1 VKQAIEK
8 IMDFVITTVH
18 PKNTDKLDLS
28 TNGLTALLDF
38 AASNTES
45 IKKSLVNILFNHR
58 NQSEIEAS
66 VQNCQAL
73 IIRLLNDLS
82 IYQQNLDENNTLL
95 NLYRSLSNLLVD
107 VLTYIERYFSRY
119 FNVDEEIP
127 QIYYL
132 LNNEDFDQ
140 QLSSL
145 NLDFKDR
152 ISDPQ
157 LLDMIIDHNPMQAN
171 NRNSKTVTFRDLIY
185 WKELLE
191 ELNDMVS
198 RRSNYKSVEEILLY
212 FNFNHI
218 QFFKYLIDKLQ
229 EEYDKLEAVDAKL
242 ELLKYR
248 RKFFRQINI
257 KPNFVLF
264 SQFPSIKEQ
273 ALNWIEEEIYFIKS
287 LQHQDEI
294 LEKKDIEP
302 TSQSKISVA
311 LSVAQLA
318 FLIRVFI
325 LGKIITNH
333 NQSDVI
339 RIFASNFKTY
349 KTEDISYGSLYGK
362 YFKPEASAIKEVKGA
377 LLQLVTLITKMK
389 E

>member
-1 VKQAIEK
+1 MKQAIEK

-73 IIRLLNDLS
+73 IIRLLNDLF

-257 KPNFVLF
+257 KPNFALF

-287 LQHQDEI
+287 QQHQDEI